1 MRVTT
6 AEQATEWLVNQINY
20 VARGDMNKMKMALE
34 YVGNPHLNLPVIHIT
49 GTNGKGSTVSY
60 LKNML
65 MSQGL
70 KVATFTSPH
79 IEKFNERITYDG
91 EMISDADLVRLTNVL
106 MDLNDYMEA
115 SDYGILIYFELF
127 TIMMALYF
135 KEKQPD
141 ICLIEAGIGGLND
154 CTNILDSELAVIT
167 SVALDHGDLLG
178 DTKEAV
184 ALEKAGIIK
193 KPMPV
198 VTGWIEDS
206 PLAVIEQWAKE
217 KEADHY
223 RYGLE
228 YQIKNEVSLAENG
241 QAFTFS
247 SDKFLDD
254 ELEVKI
260 AMLGEHQTHNAAV
273 SLQAFAAWMNARG
286 LSIDWPKALAALHQT
301 SWIGRLEKI
310 NNQPAV
316 YLDGAHNME
325 GLTAL
330 KKVVAE
336 SFKDYQ
342 VTVIYAGL
350 KKKNQEEQ
358 LPLILSFEA
367 EEVKFTTFKHFET
380 MEEADFNQIIS
391 TLPQELQ
398 AKSQYLPDWTQWI
411 ESYLSEK
418 ASQTDQLLLVTGS
431 LYFVS
436 QVRSFIKATK
446 E

>member
-60 LKNML
+60 MKNML

-91 EMISDADLVRLTNVL
+91 QMIPDEDLIRLTNVL
-106 MDLNDYMEA
+106 IDLNDYMQD

-135 KEKQPD
+135 QEKQPD

-184 ALEKAGIIK
+184 ALEKAGIVK
-193 KPMPV
+193 KPMPL

-206 PLAVIEQWAKE
+206 PLAVIEEWAKE
-217 KEADHY
+217 KEATHY
-223 RYGLE
+223 RYDKE
-228 YQIKNEVSLAENG
+228 YQVSEEVSLAEKG
-241 QAFTFS
+241 QSFTFS
-247 SDKFLDD
+247 SPEFLD
-254 ELEVKI
+254 EALKLKI
-260 AMLGEHQTHNAAV
+260 SMLGEHQTHNAAV
-273 SLQAFAAWMNARG
+273 AVQSFIVWMQDRG
-286 LSIDWPKALAALHQT
+286 LSIDWPKALKALDQT

-310 NNQPAV
+310 HDQPAV
-316 YLDGAHNME
+316 YVDGAHNME

-330 KKVVAE
+330 EKVVSE
-336 SFKDYQ
+336 SFADYE

-358 LPLILSFEA
+358 LPLILNFDA
-367 EEVKFTTFKHFET
+367 KNVKFTTFKHFET
-380 MEEADFNQIIS
+380 MEEEDFTHIVQA
-391 TLPQELQ
+391 LPQEQ
-398 AKSQYLPDWTQWI
+398 QDKSEFIADWSTWI
-411 ESYLSEK
+411 GSYLSENAGK
-418 ASQTDQLLLVTGS
+418 ENQLLLVTGS

-436 QVRSFIKATK
+436 QVREYLKK
-446 E
+446 